1 MKTLKLN
8 FMMKFYL
15 NDQQIVPVHVVD
27 DNSAEI
33 QSVLKSVIGLTG
45 KKDEVSPVTQTSIV
59 EVKSST
65 KKIEL
70 TVWRIEGLLMS
81 GI

>member
-1 MKTLKLN
+1 
-8 FMMKFYL
+8 MMKFYL